1 MFKKCLKLFKISQFQ
16 GLSLFYKRS
25 IVFGF
30 SSIWSICHF
39 FRNVYECLKRYHI
52 KIQSTTECFQNVR
65 KNKFFKKDFN
75 SLLIFK
81 FLNQEKTLPW
91 ITEIVWNTISST
103 CLFVPFAQQRTWNWR
118 WKIRSNFKYNCSIDC
133 SLFIILA

>member
-39 FRNVYECLKRYHI
+39 FRNVYECLKRYH
-52 KIQSTTECFQNVR
+52 KDSEYNRMLSKR
-65 KNKFFKKDFN
+65 KKKYILQEGF

-91 ITEIVWNTISST
+91 ITEIVWNTIPST